1 MTPLLSIHTD
11 NNNKIKTVNKELA
24 EASNWFKA
32 NELSVNASK
41 TNYMVLGTSH
51 MTSIKTHKDLN
62 IVLDDT
68 VLERV
73 KCTKFLD
80 VLTDEC
86 LTWKNHIDCISKT
99 ISRNTG
105 VMNKLELFIPGRIL
119 TLKEGGPESAP
130 LDIFCYISDF
140 MTFFFKPCA

>member
-1 MTPLLSIHTD
+1 
-11 NNNKIKTVNKELA
+11 
-24 EASNWFKA
+24 
-32 NELSVNASK
+32 
-41 TNYMVLGTSH
+41 MVLGTSH

-73 KCTKFLD
+73 KCTKFFD

-105 VMNKLELFIPGRIL
+105 VMNKLELLIPGRIL
-119 TLKEGGPESAP
+119 TLKEPGGGGGIRP
-130 LDIFCYISDF
+130 LYIFCYISAGSYFFALKLHD
-140 MTFFFKPCA
+140 FFFFRPCAQFKTIFKKSDLGL